1 MNEIN
6 ITISLAD
13 YDAFL
18 IAKYQVDA
26 IKRVIEND
34 TDYDYTGL
42 SAQTEGFILSLLD
55 VKKGS
60 AVNA

>member
-1 MNEIN
+1 MNEN
-6 ITISLAD
+6 SITISRAD

-18 IAKYQVDA
+18 RAKYQVDA

-34 TDYDYTGL
+34 NTDYTGL
-42 SAQTEGFILSLLD
+42 STQTEGFILALLD